1 MCKRSVPRGLRF
13 AILQKTIRRQMDE
26 YVRETGLTG
35 TQVGVLGELG
45 RLERESAGEVTQKAL
60 EAAAHV
66 THPTMAELLKKLEKK
81 GFVTCRTSEKDH
93 RCKVV
98 SATERAH
105 ELHHAI
111 GVFDDCVFTAL
122 CRGLSEGEIAEFL
135 RITDVMLEN
144 AKKVAASGQT
154 NLVIRV
160 PTVPGFN
167 DTVPEITAIAKFAA
181 SLPGVTKIHL
191 LPYHRLG
198 QDKYTGLNRPYLL
211 DGVLPPGREHMEALA
226 DAVRAATDLNC
237 QIGG

>member
-45 RLERESAGEVTQKAL
+45 
-60 EAAAHV
+60 
-66 THPTMAELLKKLEKK
+66 
-81 GFVTCRTSEKDH
+81 TCRTSEKDH

-111 GVFDDCVFTAL
+111 GVFDDRVFTAL
-122 CRGLSEGEIAEFL
+122 CRGLSEGEVAEFL

-144 AKKVAASGQT
+144 AK
-154 NLVIRV
+154 NM
-160 PTVPGFN
+160 N
-167 DTVPEITAIAKFAA
+167 DAREPF
-181 SLPGVTKIHL
+181 PC
-191 LPYHRLG
+191 
-198 QDKYTGLNRPYLL
+198 
-211 DGVLPPGREHMEALA
+211 GRGC
-226 DAVRAATDLNC
+226 DAE
-237 QIGG
+237 